1 MKVGTRNFQKS
12 FYSKLANKIVEKP
25 MSFYKFGLKE
35 DEKVACKSVF
45 KELFHVKIYPNLDLI
60 SEAKRY
66 IFNSLALG

>member
-1 MKVGTRNFQKS
+1 
-12 FYSKLANKIVEKP
+12 

-45 KELFHVKIYPNLDLI
+45 RELFQVKIYPNLDLT
-60 SEAKRY
+60 SKAKGY